1 MAIHVHL
8 ASLLL
13 LAAIPL
19 FAQTNAAPAP
29 GATAAHAPTT
39 DSTAVPK
46 ATDADS
52 LSGRRR

>member
-13 LAAIPL
+13 LATVPL
-19 FAQTNAAPAP
+19 SAQTNPAPAP
-29 GATAAHAPTT
+29 SATKAHAPTT
-39 DSTAVPK
+39 DSKASAK
-46 ATDADS
+46 ATDAHS